1 MSPRL
6 RAKVWALSL
15 APLLVLLSPNRA
27 TTAAEP
33 AQPQVW
39 FNLTNYVGVP
49 GVDGTQG
56 WNLLFDAPNAPWP
69 DFMDHG
75 QVLAAAGIWKTP
87 DAILTKA
94 FTKLK
99 AHHVAFAMES
109 LALSWV
115 HQPKCGQGVESF
127 YDPPGAR
134 LTANKIKAAGGEL
147 VYVAM
152 DEPLW
157 YGHYYSGHDACH
169 SSLRNTAERAAAIM
183 AEYRKVF
190 PKVMI
195 GDIEPFPALTE
206 QPDWRSDYLEWM
218 ADFEAAMG
226 QPIAF
231 LHVDINWPKPDW
243 PASLKEAAEFAH
255 ERGLTFG
262 IIYNGNVTGARNPT
276 TKLWLDS
283 AVGNFMHIETR
294 LGITPDQVIFHSW
307 GRFPPHSITDVSD
320 RGEDY
325 LVIEYAKLRLKG
337 GR

>member
-1 MSPRL
+1 MNFSTT
-6 RAKVWALSL
+6 
-15 APLLVLLSPNRA
+15 VLLALLLLLPSPPRQA
-27 TTAAEP
+27 TATAAMRT
-33 AQPQVW
+33 QPQVW
-39 FNLTNYVGVP
+39 FNVTNYVGQS
-49 GVDGTQG
+49 GVDGAQG
-56 WNLLFDAPNAPWP
+56 WNILFDDPDAPWP
-69 DFMDHG
+69 AFMEHV
-75 QVLAAAGIWKTP
+75 QVFAAAGIWKTP

-109 LALSWV
+109 LAQSWV
-115 HQPKCGQGVESF
+115 HQPKCGEGVESF

-169 SSLRNTAERAAAIM
+169 SSLRNTAERAAAII
-183 AEYRKVF
+183 AEYQKVF
-190 PKVMI
+190 PHVI
-195 GDIEPFPALTE
+195 VGDIEPFPAITE
-206 QPDWRSDYLEWM
+206 QPNWRADYREWM
-218 ADFEAAMG
+218 ADFEAATG

-243 PASLKEAAEFAH
+243 PASLQEAAAFAR

-262 IIYNGNVTGARNPT
+262 IIYNGSVTGAANPT

-283 AVGNFMHIETR
+283 AVGNFMQIETR
-294 LGITPDQVIFHSW
+294 LRIIPDQVIFHSW
-307 GRFPPHSITDVSD
+307 DRFPAHAITDSTD

-325 LVIEYAKLRLKG
+325 LVTEYAKLRLKG